1 VILICRNQAF
11 HCGLSLQLHGF
22 STQSFSETMIAVGPL
37 YASQITRA
45 QTYRIPFS
53 PLVVNCEV
61 DTFNVAPRAAVNTAA
76 DVPFSIYADVYIH
89 SNAGWVRQDPQCGI
103 DEDVAGAQIEAL
115 ESDARNAE
123 GRKAAAVRWLKKCTA
138 YQGYKEQLADA
149 QRIQRDAQAH
159 ADDCERRLRSAE
171 KTLAALVALA
181 EMVCHAEAR
190 RAAQVHLEEKRLYL
204 KGALEYRAAAEALL
218 AARQGAARG

>member
-1 VILICRNQAF
+1 VIPDPTTIAASIQDA
-11 HCGLSLQLHGF
+11 LQ
-22 STQSFSETMIAVGPL
+22 SQNPL
-37 YASQITRA
+37 LDALDAAQRRA
-45 QTYRIPFS
+45 QEATA
-53 PLVVNCEV
+53 
-61 DTFNVAPRAAVNTAA
+61 NVKAIQAAL
-76 DVPFSIYADVYIH
+76 S
-89 SNAGWVRQDPQCGI
+89 GL
-103 DEDVAGAQIEAL
+103 EDDAQIEAL
-115 ESDARNAE
+115 ESDAKNAE
-123 GRKAAAVRWLKKCTA
+123 GRKAAATLWLKKCTA

-190 RAAQVHLEEKRLYL
+190 AAAQVHLEEKRLYL

-218 AARQGAARG
+218 AARQGAARGLLNRRPPGVCKMCGQVIERAGKGPPRQFCSDRCRKESSRQRAQG

>member
-1 VILICRNQAF
+1 LIPDPA
-11 HCGLSLQLHGF
+11 
-22 STQSFSETMIAVGPL
+22 AVARDISDAL
-37 YASQITRA
+37 ASQNPLLTALDAAQRRA
-45 QTYRIPFS
+45 DET
-53 PLVVNCEV
+53 
-61 DTFNVAPRAAVNTAA
+61 TANVKAIQAAL
-76 DVPFSIYADVYIH
+76 S
-89 SNAGWVRQDPQCGI
+89 GL
-103 DEDVAGAQIEAL
+103 EDDAQIEAL
-115 ESDARNAE
+115 ESDAKNAE
-123 GRKAAAVRWLKKCTA
+123 GRKAAATRWLKASPPYQA
-138 YQGYKEQLADA
+138 YREQLADA